1 MWAVFSPARTQ
12 EKDQWPS
19 VQHVLSVSKKIS
31 ENQSNRVPSV
41 TLMPVMRCRSA
52 VCCFR
57 IPLACPESLQDP
69 KSCRT
74 FAIEIQPIEN
84 NTQEPTPCALDC
96 ITHRNRPRVHVLI
109 VRLLSLRHPF
119 LSILN
124 IHAARGLTCQAA
136 ALEVEDNGGFS

>member
-74 FAIEIQPIEN
+74 FAVEIQPIE
-84 NTQEPTPCALDC
+84 EKKKM
-96 ITHRNRPRVHVLI
+96 RPMEIERVNLKNIKQNVLQFAPFC
-109 VRLLSLRHPF
+109 VLLQR
-119 LSILN
+119 
-124 IHAARGLTCQAA
+124 RYG
-136 ALEVEDNGGFS
+136 

>member
-57 IPLACPESLQDP
+57 IPLGHPICLRVP
-69 KSCRT
+69 KRVAT
-74 FAIEIQPIEN
+74 FAGDILKEIIGN
-84 NTQEPTPCALDC
+84 
-96 ITHRNRPRVHVLI
+96 
-109 VRLLSLRHPF
+109 
-119 LSILN
+119 
-124 IHAARGLTCQAA
+124 
-136 ALEVEDNGGFS
+136 

>member
-41 TLMPVMRCRSA
+41 TLMSVIRCRSA

-57 IPLACPESLQDP
+57 IPLACPKSLRESKRLRIFAP
-69 KSCRT
+69 RNTANRKENEMRPMGIARTANRTTNKGHKLVAYHVTMFHWRAMPIPMLTCR
-74 FAIEIQPIEN
+74 
-84 NTQEPTPCALDC
+84 
-96 ITHRNRPRVHVLI
+96 VS
-109 VRLLSLRHPF
+109 LSLM
-119 LSILN
+119 
-124 IHAARGLTCQAA
+124 ADTCAA
-136 ALEVEDNGGFS
+136 ASNKLA